1 MFSLFL
7 IAEAPNPMKK
17 QNRGDT
23 NLNLKTVQTTT
34 NFCVG
39 FGASAI
45 KTEKTN
51 WSFALETTVCF
62 FVGSGALPLQLKQR
76 KQTVVSSAKLQFVFP
91 LGLVPPK
98 YTKKNSMLSN
108 LIDNLFFRMVCFVG
122 FVFGIGRLQTKS
134 QT

>member
-1 MFSLFL
+1 MPLQFKRRKQTVVSHSKLQFVFALGLVPQQFKRRKQTGVPHSKLHFVFSLGL
-7 IAEAPNPMKK
+7 
-17 QNRGDT
+17 
-23 NLNLKTVQTTT
+23 V
-34 NFCVG
+34 
-39 FGASAI
+39 
-45 KTEKTN
+45 
-51 WSFALETTVCF
+51 
-62 FVGSGALPLQLKQR
+62 PLQLKQR